1 MAGIGI
7 DLQRLATLQ
16 ASLTNQEFARKLGL
30 DPALIGKLKKGR
42 LKPGEK
48 FISRILAAFPGVKF
62 DDLFYLEAP
71 PDTQQRLIQ
80 EG

>member
-7 DLQRLATLQ
+7 NLRQLATLQ

-48 FISRILAAFPGVKF
+48 FISRILAAFPEIKF
-62 DDLFYLEAP
+62 DDLFYLESPA
-71 PDTQQRLIQ
+71 DT
-80 EG
+80 EHP